1 MNNAMSTEVFS
12 VPISNPASGASPIN
26 LAKEK
31 LLKGLADL
39 DRQRK
44 SIMDVLSYME
54 AMERRTGY
62 NLEDAPPIRKDEF
75 RGARAVQALESY
87 LRTRRGF
94 RIPLSRIVKD
104 LVEGGVDPG
113 QPRGK
118 KNDPAG
124 LVAHTLKIAVPN
136 RRDVFGYEPSA
147 VNEKTGAHVIPKGIR
162 DEDILVWL
170 ADTADQPRRRKR
182 P

>member
-1 MNNAMSTEVFS
+1 MSTEVIS
-12 VPISNPASGASPIN
+12 VPSLNHAARAANFFNHVKEEILTELAEIERGRQDLMELLANIE
-26 LAKEK
+26 AKE
-31 LLKGLADL
+31 
-39 DRQRK
+39 RRK
-44 SIMDVLSYME
+44 
-54 AMERRTGY
+54 GY
-62 NLEDAPPIRKDEF
+62 NLDNAPPVRKDEF
-75 RGARAVQALESY
+75 RGVRAVQALESY
-87 LRTRRGF
+87 LRIRRGF
-94 RIPLSRIVKD
+94 RVPLSRIVKD

-113 QPRGK
+113 QPRGS

-136 RRDVFGYEPSA
+136 RRDVFGYEPAA